1 MVKVRAKWG
10 NHLDLILGIKGI
22 LPINIGTRTRE
33 QLDHNHKNNSKERS
47 IVTKKIKTLNRK

>member
-1 MVKVRAKWG
+1 MKVRAKWG

-22 LPINIGTRTRE
+22 VPINIGTRTRE
-33 QLDHNHKNNSKERS
+33 QLDHNNKNNSKERS